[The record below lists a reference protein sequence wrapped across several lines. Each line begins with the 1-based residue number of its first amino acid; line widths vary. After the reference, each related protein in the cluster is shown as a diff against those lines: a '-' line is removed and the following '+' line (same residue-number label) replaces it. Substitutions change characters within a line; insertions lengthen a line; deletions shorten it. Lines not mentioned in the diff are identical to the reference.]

1 MWGVNELIHTESLE
15 KHLIYSLHSINMYYC
30 YDLAASASVEN
41 KYKHSLGLKNDSHA
55 SKEKI

>member
-1 MWGVNELIHTESLE
+1 
-15 KHLIYSLHSINMYYC
+15 MYHC

-55 SKEKI
+55 SKEKIEDLLKQTFKKLK